1 MSASVAPLA
10 DTIPLPLPGS
20 APATR
25 SVPPPAV
32 ARRPGRTRGYW
43 GLVSLIATEATLF
56 AGLLATYFF
65 LRASS
70 PAWPQGGL
78 KPPDLTTISIFSLI
92 LVGSSV
98 PVFVAESAIRRGRV
112 RTMRA
117 GLVLAF
123 LMGAAFLAHEGYEWS
138 HLEFN
143 WTRNAYTSI
152 FYATTGLHGIH
163 VLIGLL
169 MNLQVQVKTWMGRID
184 AKHHVSLEIFGI
196 YWHFVDGVWIFV
208 FASLYLSAH
217 IR

>member
-1 MSASVAPLA
+1 MAQTLTDA
-10 DTIPLPLPGS
+10 IPLPPGDAS
-20 APATR
+20 PR
-25 SVPPPAV
+25 IRFVPPPPR

-70 PAWPQGGL
+70 PSWPQGGI
-78 KPPDLTTISIFSLI
+78 KPPDLTAISIFSVI
-92 LVGSSV
+92 LVGSSL
-98 PVFVAESAIRRGRV
+98 PIFLAEVAIRRGRV
-112 RTMRA
+112 STMRV
-117 GLVLAF
+117 GLVVGF
-123 LMGAAFLAHEGYEWS
+123 LMGAAFLAHEGYEWA

-152 FYATTGLHGIH
+152 FYVTTGLHGMH

-169 MNLQVQVKTWMGRID
+169 INLQVQAKSWLGRID
-184 AKHHVSLEIFGI
+184 RDHHVSMEIFGI

-208 FASLYLSAH
+208 FASLYLTAH

>member
-1 MSASVAPLA
+1 MATGALVDTLPIGPEEDSPSVRFVPAP
-10 DTIPLPLPGS
+10 T
-20 APATR
+20 PARARGR
-25 SVPPPAV
+25 S
-32 ARRPGRTRGYW
+32 RGYW
-43 GLVSLIATEATLF
+43 GVLSLIATEATLF

-70 PAWPQGGL
+70 PSWPQGGI
-78 KPPDLTTISIFSLI
+78 KPPDLFTISIMSVV

-98 PVFVAESAIRRGRV
+98 PVFLAEHAIRRGRV
-112 RTMRA
+112 GTMRV
-117 GLVLAF
+117 GLALAF
-123 LMGAAFLAHEGYEWS
+123 LMGAAFLAHEGYEWA

-152 FYATTGLHGIH
+152 FYVITGLHGMH

-169 MNLQVQVKTWMGRID
+169 VNLQVQAKSWMGRITGERHESMD
-184 AKHHVSLEIFGI
+184 IFGI

-208 FASLYLSAH
+208 FASLYLTAH